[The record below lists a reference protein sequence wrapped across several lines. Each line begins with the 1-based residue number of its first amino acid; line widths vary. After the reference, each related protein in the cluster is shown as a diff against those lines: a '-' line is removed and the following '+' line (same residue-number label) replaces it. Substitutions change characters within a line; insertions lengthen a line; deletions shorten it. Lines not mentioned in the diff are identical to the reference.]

1 MSPTQSQRHVSVHT
15 CLPQDELLFHS
26 MTGSEQLGRMYSYQ
40 LRLLSL
46 NGAIAV
52 ADLLGQPMALR
63 LVRDGYEDRFFQ
75 GVVTR
80 FGSTGS
86 TGAGSEQ
93 LYSYEASVHPALW
106 LLQRSADCRIFEQ
119 KSVPEIVKQ
128 VCLAGRYVAM
138 GFQLSLES
146 LGGDYPPLEYCVQY
160 RESDFDFVCRL
171 LEEAGIYFY
180 FKHKADGHTMVLAD
194 SSKAHQPAPGYES
207 VEFDGG
213 PDARNGNDERV
224 RSWCEAGEIQSARQT
239 LSDYDYLQSAA
250 SVNGALLVKAQA
262 ESGYFDGDFEQFD
275 YPGRY
280 SSGADGNS
288 LARAR
293 LERLHGQEQQISAE
307 LSASGLYPGAVFKL
321 RDHPRAD
328 QNGSYLVTS
337 ASYRI
342 AGGAYASGAGAQ
354 SDCSFSSTITAVG
367 AARAYRPPAS
377 LARPRMHGPQTAMVV
392 GENGAEIWTDK
403 YGRIKVRFHWDH
415 SDDECASCWLRV
427 AQGWAGKGWG
437 ALFLPRVGMEVVV
450 SFLDGDPDRP
460 LVTGCVYHSDALP
473 PYELPAGQTRS
484 AIRSN
489 SSSGGGGYNEIGF
502 DDKKGAEQL
511 YLRAERDCLREVG
524 NDDVLKVGFD
534 KADPGDQRI
543 EICHDQTLS
552 VGGDQGVK
560 VDGDQKIEVGK
571 TIVIEAAT
579 SIELKVGSSSIKI
592 EAGKISIVST
602 EIAIEAKAAMAL
614 KAGANLSIEGALVK
628 IN

>member
-1 MSPTQSQRHVSVHT
+1 MQSNRHVAVHT

-40 LRLLSL
+40 LRLLSH

-52 ADLLGQPMALR
+52 ADMLGQPMALR

-80 FGSTGS
+80 FGCTGS

-93 LYSYEASVHPALW
+93 LYSYEASVDPALW

-119 KSVPEIVKQ
+119 MSVTDIVKQ
-128 VCLAGRYVAM
+128 VCLAERYVAM

-171 LEEAGIYFY
+171 LEGAGIYFY
-180 FKHKADGHTMVLAD
+180 FTHKADSHTMVLAD
-194 SSKAHQPAPGYES
+194 SSKAHQPVPGYES

-213 PDARNGNDERV
+213 PDTRNGNDERV
-224 RSWCEAGEIQSARQT
+224 RSWSEAGEIQSTRVA
-239 LSDYDYLQSAA
+239 LKDYDYLQSAA
-250 SVNGALLVKAQA
+250 SVSGALLVKAQA
-262 ESGYFDGDFEQFD
+262 EPGYFKSEFEQFD
-275 YPGRY
+275 YPGQY
-280 SSGADGNS
+280 GANDAGAS

-321 RDHPRAD
+321 RGHPRAD
-328 QNGSYLVTS
+328 QNGSYLVT
-337 ASYRI
+337 AARYRI
-342 AGGAYASGAGAQ
+342 AGGAYASGAGADA
-354 SDCSFSSTITAVG
+354 DCSFSSTIAAVG

-377 LARPRMHGPQTAMVV
+377 MARPRMHGPQTAMVV

-403 YGRIKVRFHWDH
+403 LGRIKVRFHWDR
-415 SDDECASCWLRV
+415 SEGEGETVSCWLRV

-437 ALFLPRVGMEVVV
+437 ALFLPRVGMEVIV
-450 SFLDGDPDRP
+450 SFLEGDPDRP

-473 PYELPAGQTRS
+473 PYPLPAEQTRS

-489 SSSGGGGYNEIGF
+489 SSSGGEGHNEIGF

-552 VGGDQGVK
+552 VGGDQGVT
-560 VDGDQKIEVGK
+560 VDGDQKVKVGK
-571 TIVIEAAT
+571 TIVIEAGT

-602 EIAIEAKAAMAL
+602 EITIEAKAAMSL
-614 KAGANLSIEGALVK
+614 KAGANLSVEGALVK